1 MSLILKLCARR
12 STTMPGKGGSVVA
25 LDTSFL
31 REKDKE
37 SEVVG
42 TWAEERKPNSGLV
55 EREKKK
61 NSLNYAQFSIFRN
74 KIKRF
79 FSLQISISPGFLP
92 GFCPDFC

>member
-1 MSLILKLCARR
+1 M
-12 STTMPGKGGSVVA
+12 
-25 LDTSFL
+25 
-31 REKDKE
+31 
-37 SEVVG
+37 VG

-74 KIKRF
+74 KIKSF

-92 GFCPDFC
+92 GFCPDIC